1 MRFESVLEDAAATT
15 AAGASLARHLRAR
28 APAGAVIHLYG
39 DLGAGKTTLAR
50 GLLQTLG
57 VQGTVRSPTYTLME
71 PYAPAQVPG
80 WQFLHMDL
88 YRLQSPDELWELGLD
103 SYAPD
108 STVWLVEW
116 PERGG
121 AALPAADLSLTLER
135 DGSRRRL
142 IAQSQAPWVAAWAT
156 ELNKLD

>member
-1 MRFESVLEDAAATT
+1 MSRFEVVLDDAAAT
-15 AAGASLARHLRAR
+15 AATGASLAQALRAR
-28 APAGAVIHLYG
+28 APAGAVIHLLG
-39 DLGAGKTTLAR
+39 ELGAGKTTLAR
-50 GLLQTLG
+50 GLLQALG

-71 PYAPAQVPG
+71 PYMPAPG

-88 YRLQSPDELWELGLD
+88 YRLQHPDELWELGLD
-103 SYAPD
+103 SYPPE

-135 DGSRRRL
+135 DGLRRRL
-142 IAQSQAPWVAAWAT
+142 IGQAQAPWAIAWGAGF
-156 ELNKLD
+156 NKLD